1 MVGDATLGPVMSSV
15 LQFVTPHELKDD
27 LNAQFRERWP
37 ALPPS
42 LTLSKIR
49 AVKREALL
57 GADAAG
63 IEVGTVA
70 LACVYFE
77 RLCLVRL
84 VSKPNRRLA
93 FAACLT
99 LACVRSRPRRARAES
114 ARKERARDRARAPLS
129 QLGHDARP
137 PRPPPQVQVR

>member
-15 LQFVTPHELKDD
+15 LQFVTPLALKDD

-49 AVKREALL
+49 AVRREALR

-114 ARKERARDRARAPLS
+114 ARARARARAPLS

-137 PRPPPQVQVR
+137 PRPPPLVQVR